1 MEKKVYLLVYSNVIG
16 DRNELKRILDNIPEV
31 LNWRY
36 DMPNSFYIIS
46 NHTAQVLVEKI
57 YSQIISQS
65 CRFFITEICS
75 NYQGYLPKDSWTFI
89 NSVRKKI

>member
-46 NHTAQVLVEKI
+46 DHPAQVLVEKI
-57 YSQIISQS
+57 HSRITSES
-65 CRFFITEICS
+65 CRYFITEITS
-75 NYQGYLPKDSWTFI
+75 NFQGYLPKDSWNFI
-89 NSVRKKI
+89 NSVREKK